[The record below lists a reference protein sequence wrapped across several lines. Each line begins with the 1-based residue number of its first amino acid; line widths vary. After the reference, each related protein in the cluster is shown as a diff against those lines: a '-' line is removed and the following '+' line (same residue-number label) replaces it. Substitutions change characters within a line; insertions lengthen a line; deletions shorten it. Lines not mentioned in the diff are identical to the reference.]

1 MRKKESWPRRERK
14 EKKGVGKK
22 EEGKDR
28 GDGSCKLLSLA
39 IKEEGKK
46 ETKEGKKETKE
57 EKEKKR
63 RKREEVMKRSWS
75 TRRSGEVEKNLN
87 TYLKCGNQS
96 FIAYHIAKQLICLA
110 SRNHKNI
117 KSTVCHIRK

>member
-57 EKEKKR
+57 EKEKKKKKKGR
-63 RKREEVMKRSWS
+63 GDEEELVNKEKW
-75 TRRSGEVEKNLN
+75 RSGEEFE
-87 TYLKCGNQS
+87 YLLKMWQS
-96 FIAYHIAKQLICLA
+96 KLYCISYSKTTHLFSFK
-110 SRNHKNI
+110 
-117 KSTVCHIRK
+117 KS